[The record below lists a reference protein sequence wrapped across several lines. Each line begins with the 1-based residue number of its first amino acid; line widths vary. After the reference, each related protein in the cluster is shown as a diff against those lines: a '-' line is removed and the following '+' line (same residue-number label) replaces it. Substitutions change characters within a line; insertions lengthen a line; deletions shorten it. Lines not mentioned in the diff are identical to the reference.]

1 VLDVVAYRIPEGVKD
16 HLPGDK
22 DKKAKGDMAERPSV
36 LEGVHDQEKLHD

>member
-1 VLDVVAYRIPEGVKD
+1 MLDVVAYRIAEGVKD

-22 DKKAKGDMAERPSV
+22 DKNTKGDMAEWPSV